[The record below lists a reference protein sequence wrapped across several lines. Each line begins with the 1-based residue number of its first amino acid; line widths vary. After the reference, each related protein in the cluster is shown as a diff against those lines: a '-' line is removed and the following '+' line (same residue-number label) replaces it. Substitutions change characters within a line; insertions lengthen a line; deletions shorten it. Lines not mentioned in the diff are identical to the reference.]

1 MDENLAA
8 HQLTQAQDYYKFQPD
23 LSLGVICSPN
33 SNVIYAR
40 RNKYVVCGTLERVT
54 VWCLRTGDQ
63 VACWED
69 SEVHTEVVLISAC
82 PTDEDLFAVAY
93 ADGSIRLWNIERR
106 AGERERGLTM
116 VERPAPK
123 LVFHGHRAAVTALTF
138 DITGTRLASGSRDS
152 EIIIWDLVSETGLV
166 RLRGH
171 SNAITGLLFVAN
183 DCLLSVSRDTLA
195 KVWDLGSEHC
205 VETVIVHHAEI
216 TDMCVIPGSRGE
228 ESGQAKEG
236 TEMKEEGRKKKGKD
250 GAESRRKGRARGTE
264 GESVNEEM
272 GMSMEMEKSNGT
284 VEDEDKEEE
293 LVVPRLMVITV
304 GADNKMR
311 IFAVHSG
318 RLAAKVCND
327 ADGSQ
332 SDTNIMELLETIT
345 RSSGERAVAM
355 TTTVAGRYCA
365 VIGVDKSLELW
376 KVRTREE
383 WNKQKGKKT
392 QSWLKPIRF
401 TRSLPAKPRSIQ
413 FTPAWKAVATEG
425 VKLLL
430 QLTDNRL
437 TEVILPLDATREI
450 SWTGGECLEVLGHR
464 SEPKV
469 VALSQDG
476 TLFATGAKEQ
486 VKVWNARSGR
496 LLRSIAL
503 PDGGGECTSLVF
515 LNEDKNLLVG
525 NATGSL
531 HFVELSSGDIIDSV
545 EAHGGPV
552 RALCMRPDQKG
563 LMSGG
568 ADKCIKFWEYKVAKH
583 RLKHLKTLQLGD
595 EITYLCYSPDLRYI
609 AAATLDMT
617 VKVFFEDTLK
627 FYLSLYGHKLPVTA
641 LDISADGKVLISA
654 SADKNVKVWSLE
666 FGECRKSIFAHSE
679 AITAI
684 AFIPGTM
691 LFLTASKDRTI
702 KYWDGGRFLELQ
714 QLTGH
719 QGEIWA
725 MEVSKDGETIVSVS
739 RDRSIRVWRRSE
751 EMLFPEEERE
761 RALEEQ
767 FERSMVEENVYER
780 PEEEESSRPT
790 IKTVATMKAGE
801 RIVECIE
808 AADDE
813 RRNWDEYEAAKSQG
827 ISMEEPT
834 PGPFFLALSRGRSQT
849 PADFVLAAFERIPLP
864 DVEEALLCLPTS
876 MLSSLLWYI
885 RQWLEGRR
893 NVVMSARVLDMTLRL
908 FHTAIMAQPGLRVLL
923 ESIRDLERLTLR
935 QLKDIVGYNNVIID
949 FSTVDRLL

>member
-1 MDENLAA
+1 MDGSLAV

-23 LSLGVICSPN
+23 LALGIVCSPN
-33 SNVIYAR
+33 SNIIYAR
-40 RNKYVVCGTLERVT
+40 GNKYVVCGALERVT

-69 SEVHTEVVLISAC
+69 SEVRTEVVLISAC
-82 PTDEDLFAVAY
+82 PTDDDLFAVAY
-93 ADGSIRLWNIERR
+93 ADGSIRLWNMERR
-106 AGERERGLTM
+106 AGERDGGPTV

-138 DITGTRLASGSRDS
+138 DATGTHLASGSRDS
-152 EIIIWDLVSETGLV
+152 EIIIWDLVGETGLV

-171 SNAITGLLFVAN
+171 SNAITGLLFVATN
-183 DCLLSVSRDTLA
+183 CLLSVSRDTLA

-216 TDMCVIPGSRGE
+216 TDLCVIPGPRGE
-228 ESGQAKEG
+228 ASGESNEG
-236 TEMKEEGRKKKGKD
+236 TGIKEQRQGREKIGD
-250 GAESRRKGRARGTE
+250 EVRKGRGKAKDG
-264 GESVNEEM
+264 GKGNEEM
-272 GMSMEMEKSNGT
+272 DMKIDEGNGFA
-284 VEDEDKEEE
+284 EAEGPPAA
-293 LVVPRLMVITV
+293 PRLMVATV
-304 GADNKMR
+304 GADNKLR
-311 IFAVHSG
+311 IFAIHPE
-318 RLAAKVCND
+318 RLAAKVGHDVEANQP
-327 ADGSQ
+327 AV
-332 SDTNIMELLETIT
+332 NIMELLETVT
-345 RSSGERAVAM
+345 RSSSERAIAM
-355 TTTVAGRYCA
+355 TATVAGRYCA

-376 KVRTREE
+376 RVRTREE

-392 QSWLKPIRF
+392 QSWLKSIRF

-413 FTPAWKAVATEG
+413 FTPAWRATATEG
-425 VKLLL
+425 IKLLL

-437 TEVILPLDATREI
+437 TEAIIPLDAAQEI

-469 VALSQDG
+469 VVLSQDG

-496 LLRSIAL
+496 LLRSIAM
-503 PDGGGECTSLVF
+503 PEGGAECTSLVF

-525 NATGSL
+525 DAAGRL
-531 HFVELSSGDIIDSV
+531 HFVELSTGDIIDSV
-545 EAHGGPV
+545 EAHGGSV
-552 RALCMRPDQKG
+552 RALCMRPDRKG

-568 ADKCIKFWEYKVAKH
+568 ADKCIKFWEYKAAKH

-595 EITYLCYSPDLRYI
+595 EITYLSYSPDLRYI

-641 LDISADGKVLISA
+641 FDISADGKVLISA

-684 AFIPGTM
+684 AFVPGTL
-691 LFLTASKDRTI
+691 LFLTASKDRTL

-719 QGEIWA
+719 QGEVWA
-725 MEVSKDGETIVSVS
+725 MAVANDGETIVSVS
-739 RDRSIRVWRRSE
+739 RDRSTRVWRRGE
-751 EMLFPEEERE
+751 EMLFPEEEKE

-767 FERSMVEENVYER
+767 FERSMVEENVHER
-780 PEEEESSRPT
+780 SEEAESSRPT
-790 IKTVATMKAGE
+790 VKTVATLKAGE

-813 RRNWDEYEAAKSQG
+813 RRKWDEYEAAKVRG
-827 ISMEEPT
+827 IAMEEPT

-864 DVEEALLCLPTS
+864 DMEGALLCLPSS
-876 MLSSLLWYI
+876 MLGSLLWYI

-893 NVVMSARVLDMTLRL
+893 NVIMSARVLDMTLRL
-908 FHTAIMAQPGLRVLL
+908 FHTAIMAQPSLRVLL
-923 ESIRDLERLTLR
+923 ESIRNLERLTLR
-935 QLKDIVGYNNVIID
+935 QLKDIVGYNNVIIGFCTGD
-949 FSTVDRLL
+949 QLS